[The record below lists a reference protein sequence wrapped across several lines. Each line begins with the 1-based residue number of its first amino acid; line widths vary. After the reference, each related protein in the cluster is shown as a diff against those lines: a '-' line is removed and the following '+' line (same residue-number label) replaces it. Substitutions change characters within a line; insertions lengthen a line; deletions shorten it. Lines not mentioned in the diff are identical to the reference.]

1 MTARIGTSLY
11 GSLLLTL
18 VLAGAWAS
26 WEEDSPRDAWAL
38 DDPVRSVTAFAP
50 QDTLT
55 VSYRL
60 RNTARVPLRILGASI
75 C

>member
-1 MTARIGTSLY
+1 MTARIGMSFC
-11 GSLLLTL
+11 GPLLLTL

-26 WEEDSPRDAWAL
+26 WEEASSDDAWVL
-38 DDPVRSVTAFAP
+38 DDPVRSVATFAP

-60 RNTARVPLRILGASI
+60 RNRARVPLRILGASI